1 MALERLSSADRK
13 RQIAEAALR
22 ILASQ
27 GAHRL
32 TAMEIARGL
41 GITDAA
47 LFRHFRDK
55 DEIVAAAISR
65 FEEMLEGDI
74 VESGG
79 DPLAR
84 LGAFY
89 VRRVHKARVHP
100 EILAL
105 AFNDRLAEIAG
116 PEGSKRV
123 HRMVGRS
130 VGFVRA
136 CLEEAQHERLVAPD
150 APLDLL
156 VWTVVGCLRGAATA
170 RGEQLVMPPEL
181 LWAKLERL
189 LRRTAPA
196 RPQRQAPRRRREVH
210 R

>member
-1 MALERLSSADRK
+1 MARERLSSADRK

-32 TAMEIARGL
+32 TAMEIARAL

-55 DEIVAAAISR
+55 DEIVAAALTR
-65 FEEMLEGDI
+65 FEELLDGDI
-74 VESGG
+74 ATTGSG
-79 DPLAR
+79 DPLAK
-84 LGAFY
+84 LGAFF
-89 VRRVHKARVHP
+89 VRRVDKARAHP

-116 PEGSKRV
+116 PEGSARV
-123 HRMVGRS
+123 QRMVGRS

-136 CLEEAQHERLVAPD
+136 CLEDARRRRLLAAD
-150 APLDLL
+150 SPLEIL
-156 VWTVVGCLRGAATA
+156 VWMVVGCLRGAATA
-170 RGEQLVMPPEL
+170 TASVQKLLPSETAWAEL
-181 LWAKLERL
+181 DKL
-189 LRRTAPA
+189 LRRTSS
-196 RPQRQAPRRRREVH
+196 RRRRSTP
-210 R
+210 

>member
-1 MALERLSSADRK
+1 MALERLSSTDRK

-32 TAMEIARGL
+32 TAMEISRAL

-55 DEIVAAAISR
+55 DAIIAAAIDR
-65 FEEMLEGDI
+65 FEELLEGDI
-74 VESGG
+74 EVVDGA
-79 DPLAR
+79 DPLDR
-84 LGAFY
+84 LGAFF
-89 VRRVHKARVHP
+89 VRRVDKARAHP

-116 PEGSKRV
+116 PEGSARV
-123 HRMVGRS
+123 QRMVGRS

-136 CLEEAQHERLVAPD
+136 CLEDARRRRGVAADVPVEV
-150 APLDLL
+150 L
-156 VWTVVGCLRGAATA
+156 VWMVIGALRGAATA
-170 RGEQLVMPPEL
+170 APSVQKL
-181 LWAKLERL
+181 LPAEAAWAAVDTL
-189 LRRTAPA
+189 LRRTS
-196 RPQRQAPRRRREVH
+196 PRRIRRQP
-210 R
+210 

>member
-1 MALERLSSADRK
+1 MARERLSSADRK

-32 TAMEIARGL
+32 TAMEIARAL

-55 DEIVAAAISR
+55 DEIVAAAIRR
-65 FEEMLEGDI
+65 FEELLEGDI
-74 VESGG
+74 DVTDGG
-79 DPLAR
+79 DPLAK
-84 LGAFY
+84 LGAFF
-89 VRRVHKARVHP
+89 VRRVDKARAHP

-116 PEGSKRV
+116 PEGSVRV
-123 HRMVGRS
+123 RRMVGRS

-136 CLEEAQHERLVAPD
+136 CLEDAQRRRIVAAD
-150 APLDLL
+150 APIEVL
-156 VWTVVGCLRGAATA
+156 VWMVIGALRGAATA
-170 RGEQLVMPPEL
+170 TASVQKLLPSERTWAEL
-181 LWAKLERL
+181 DKL
-189 LRRTAPA
+189 LRRTPS
-196 RPQRQAPRRRREVH
+196 RRTKEH
-210 R
+210 P

>member
-32 TAMEIARGL
+32 TAMEISRGL

-74 VESGG
+74 VEVGG

-89 VRRVHKARVHP
+89 IRRVRKARAHP
-100 EILAL
+100 EILGL

-116 PEGSKRV
+116 PEGSERV

-136 CLEEAQHERLVAPD
+136 CLEEAQHERLVAAD
-150 APLDLL
+150 APLELL
-156 VWTVVGCLRGAATA
+156 VWTVVGCLRGAASA
-170 RGEQLVMPPEL
+170 KGKQLVMPPEL
-181 LWAKLERL
+181 LWAELEKL
-189 LRRTAPA
+189 LRRTAPT
-196 RPQRQAPRRRREVH
+196 RPQRHAPRRRREV
-210 R
+210 RR

>member
-1 MALERLSSADRK
+1 MANERLSSADRK

-32 TAMEIARGL
+32 TAMEISRSL

-55 DEIVAAAISR
+55 NEIIAAAITR
-65 FEEMLEGDI
+65 FEELLAGDI
-74 VESGG
+74 VDDLG

-84 LGAFY
+84 LGAFF
-89 VRRVHKARVHP
+89 VRRVGKARSHP
-100 EILAL
+100 EILGL

-116 PEGSKRV
+116 PEGAVRV
-123 HRMVGRS
+123 QRMVGRS

-136 CLEEAQHERLVAPD
+136 CLEEAQRKRITAADVPA
-150 APLDLL
+150 DLL
-156 VWTVVGCLRGAATA
+156 VWMVIGCLRGAATA
-170 RGEQLVMPPEL
+170 TKRPLVPPEAV
-181 LWAKLERL
+181 WADLEKL
-189 LRRTAPA
+189 LRRM
-196 RPQRQAPRRRREVH
+196 PRRARQPASRRGREVQL
-210 R
+210 